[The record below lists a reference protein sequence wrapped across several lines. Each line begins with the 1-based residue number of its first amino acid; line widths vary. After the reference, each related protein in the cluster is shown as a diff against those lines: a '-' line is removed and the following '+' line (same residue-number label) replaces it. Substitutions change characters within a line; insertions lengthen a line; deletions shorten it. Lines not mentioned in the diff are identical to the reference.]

1 MTTQEI
7 LDYFSGSVVYLF
19 NGNLSELQQ
28 LQEENSNSY
37 NYVVSGGNIYYV
49 AQKTVDDPRVSILQ
63 GV

>member
-1 MTTQEI
+1 MTTREI
-7 LDYFSGSVVYLF
+7 LDYFSNTPVYKF